1 MGNRITTRV
10 VMATWLVVQLSTR
23 KVEPLRML
31 ALPSL
36 RTLAAPSLRMMA
48 SPSLRAA
55 AKQRLRWQ
63 EQTVAPTLTPPSYQS
78 EIQYGTATPAEML
91 GSWSVGVVRQVAELV
106 YETQNN
112 TKIQIPVQAALSK
125 MKKDM
130 EFLDD
135 VASRT
140 PQMTTAELLV
150 LSMTVILSGL
160 SPAFLS
166 LKVVEVL
173 VPSLAALSASVAIS
187 AEYVG
192 KVAVA
197 NGKEFSALAI
207 QAAAEA
213 EALLAAAE
221 RTKAVLPLCVGIATT
236 ASAFALL
243 APSLVTELSL
253 KFGVEIVNEV
263 YLVCPL
269 VAVLAAAIAG
279 LATQEAQGLAF
290 RAIGV
295 GNRRFATSKSV
306 SSTWLSATEQVEANA
321 RRLTNKWSSFALGVA
336 PAPIVASVFPGNF
349 MLKTIVCAAIA
360 AAQAAYYLAIAEY
373 SIAASVDAVALKA
386 RASAVSDTYANQGTR
401 AGAILPFTSALAGLC
416 AAASAAVVELLPF
429 VHNVELQAAMAIL
442 FPSGAALFAS
452 AAAVSKA
459 RCEVDSKAA
468 GAAAAMGLSGEEMD
482 GKLYKDPVA
491 VVREL
496 LTSTIKTTGERIRM
510 KLKRFVFV
518 VKRRVGW
525 TRVLLWWTNNFGRG
539 RRGRA
544 GARQATAIVPAAPPA
559 PPAPSLA

>member
-1 MGNRITTRV
+1 MGNRMA
-10 VMATWLVVQLSTR
+10 MATRGALLAWLVVQSSTR
-23 KVEPLRML
+23 KVSRM
-31 ALPSL
+31 
-36 RTLAAPSLRMMA
+36 RMMA
-48 SPSLRAA
+48 SSSLQAA
-55 AKQRLRWQ
+55 AKKRLRWD
-63 EQTVAPTLTPPSYQS
+63 EMTVAPTLTPPSYQS
-78 EIQYGTATPAEML
+78 LIQYGTGTPAERL
-91 GSWSVGVVRQVAELV
+91 GSWSVGIVKEVAELI
-106 YETQNN
+106 YERQNN
-112 TKIQIPVQAALSK
+112 TKIDIPVQAALNK

-150 LSMTVILSGL
+150 LSMTVIVSGL
-160 SPAFLS
+160 SPTFLS

-187 AEYVG
+187 SEYVG

-243 APSLVTELSL
+243 APSLVSEISV
-253 KFGVEIVNEV
+253 KFGMEVVNEV

-279 LATQEAQGLAF
+279 LATQEAQGLAS

-295 GNRRFATSKSV
+295 GNRRFSTSKSV
-306 SSTWLSATEQVEANA
+306 GATWLSATEQVEVNS
-321 RRLTNKWSSFALGVA
+321 RRLTKKWSSFALGVA
-336 PAPIVASVFPGNF
+336 PAPLVASLFPGNF
-349 MLKTIVCAAIA
+349 MLKTIICAAIA

-416 AAASAAVVELLPF
+416 AAASAAVVELLPL
-429 VHNVELQAAMAIL
+429 VPNTELQAVMAIL

-468 GAAAAMGLSGEEMD
+468 GAAAAMGLSGEDRD
-482 GKLYKDPVA
+482 GALYKDPNV

-496 LTSTIKTTGERIRM
+496 LRSTIKTTGERLRM
-510 KLKRFVFV
+510 RAKRLLFF
-518 VKRRVGW
+518 VKRQVGW
-525 TRVLLWWTNNFGRG
+525 TRVLLWWKNTFGRG
-539 RRGRA
+539 RK
-544 GARQATAIVPAAPPA
+544 ATAAAAAAVAAAPAAAPAVVDAGPVALAAPAAPVPAAA
-559 PPAPSLA
+559 T